1 MRVPI
6 FLMAAG
12 AAAAV
17 PTTAAMTVVGS
28 GYAHSCYVSA
38 ESRHASPAD
47 IAFCTTALTEDGLNA
62 RDRAA
67 TYVNRGILMM
77 RKKDY
82 DKAIADYEAAIKT
95 RPEMA
100 EAWVNKGIALVYKT
114 GRDEEAISALTKGI
128 ELKTS
133 RPEVAYYSRG
143 LAYEL
148 TGDAKNA
155 YYDYKQAS
163 ELRPDWE
170 EPARQMLR
178 FQVIGPKKNA

>member
-1 MRVPI
+1 MQASILR
-6 FLMAAG
+6 L
-12 AAAAV
+12 AV
-17 PTTAAMTVVGS
+17 GVTLAMPASAAMTVVGS

-38 ESRHASPAD
+38 ESRRATSSD
-47 IAFCTTALTEDGLNA
+47 INFCTTALTEDALTD

>member
-1 MRVPI
+1 MQASILRLAICVS
-6 FLMAAG
+6 MAMPAS
-12 AAAAV
+12 
-17 PTTAAMTVVGS
+17 AAMTVVGS

-38 ESRHASPAD
+38 ESRRASAAD
-47 IAFCTTALTEDGLNA
+47 INFCTTALTEDALSN

-82 DKAIADYEAAIKT
+82 DRALADYEAAIQA

-114 GRDEEAISALTKGI
+114 GRDEEAISALTRGI
-128 ELKTS
+128 ELNTS
-133 RPEVAYYSRG
+133 RPEIAYYSRG
-143 LAYEL
+143 LAHEL
-148 TGDAKNA
+148 TGNAKNA

-170 EPARQMLR
+170 EPARQLQR
-178 FQVIGPKKNA
+178 FQVIGPRKSA

>member
-1 MRVPI
+1 MRASI
-6 FLMAAG
+6 LLLAIG
-12 AAAAV
+12 AASASPAS
-17 PTTAAMTVVGS
+17 AAMSVIGS

-47 IAFCTTALTEDGLNA
+47 IALCTTALTEEGLNA

-77 RKKDY
+77 RKKDF
-82 DKAIADYEAAIKT
+82 DKAIADYESAIRA

-114 GRDEEAISALTKGI
+114 GRDEEAIAALTKGI

-148 TGDAKNA
+148 TGDAKSA
-155 YYDYKQAS
+155 YYDYKQAAA
-163 ELRPDWE
+163 LRPDWE
-170 EPARQMLR
+170 EPAKQMLR
-178 FQVIGPKKNA
+178 FQVIGPKKSA